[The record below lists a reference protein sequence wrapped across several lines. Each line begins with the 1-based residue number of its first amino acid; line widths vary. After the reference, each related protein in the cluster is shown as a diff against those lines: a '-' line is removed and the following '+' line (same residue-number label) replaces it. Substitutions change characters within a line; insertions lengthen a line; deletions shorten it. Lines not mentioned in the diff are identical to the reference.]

1 MKSDD
6 LKDIIRKL
14 ARGPDFM
21 GVRAEKRVA
30 GVDVSPGCAF
40 GALLDQRLADVEQS
54 LDEMKTRLNGL
65 IFLLIGTVLVEVIMR
80 LVR

>member
-6 LKDIIRKL
+6 LKDVIKKL
-14 ARGPDFM
+14 ARGK
-21 GVRAEKRVA
+21 VRAEKRVA

-40 GALLDQRLADVEQS
+40 GALLDQRLADLEQS